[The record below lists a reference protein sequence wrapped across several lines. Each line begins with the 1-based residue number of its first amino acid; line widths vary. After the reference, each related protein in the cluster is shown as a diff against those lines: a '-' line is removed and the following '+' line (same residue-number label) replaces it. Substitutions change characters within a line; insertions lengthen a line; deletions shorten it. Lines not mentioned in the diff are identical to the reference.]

1 MSRASQTPDVLG
13 GDPRPLFFPVGNAAD
28 LGLAAPES
36 RRGQPVRTWARS
48 LAGMQKEALVMS
60 GATGRA
66 WRLVSDEGPYLDG
79 HDVAPCPLSFVTT
92 GMVSSFAGEI
102 AALAAACGVK
112 VRDLRLT
119 LDNYYSMEGSA
130 LRGTMT
136 GGAAAPELHAEVDAE
151 AEPATLESLVTE
163 AVEASPVTG
172 LLKGKHTSL
181 FTLTHN
187 GRPIDVG
194 RAGALGRPP
203 QPDPGARFDEAAA
216 LPAAGDAIRKL
227 ALAERVSGVP
237 HGAGS
242 SLEESQSR
250 TLHVRGVC
258 RPREDGV
265 QEVEQH
271 LYKPIGSTFR
281 YLCDEAPGPLGG
293 DRGGE
298 HGHGGRG
305 LAPDA
310 VSYVSAGI
318 AFCFM
323 TQLGRYA
330 GIAGKRLASY
340 RVVQDT
346 HFSLGGAGLAA
357 AVETHVF
364 LETSADDGFA
374 RRLLDMGEQTC
385 FLHALCR
392 TDLAVEVRVDR
403 LRALGA
409 AAG

>member
-281 YLCDEAPGPLGG
+281 YLCDETNG
-293 DRGGE
+293 
-298 HGHGGRG
+298 
-305 LAPDA
+305 PDA
-310 VSYVSAGI
+310 ASYVSAGI

-330 GIAGKRLASY
+330 GIVGKELASC

-346 HFSLGGAGLAA
+346 RFSLGGAGLAA

-392 TDLAVEVRVDR
+392 TDLAVKVRVDQ